1 MDSERPAPY
10 HKISQT
16 QRQILEKFYNG
27 KEGHAPMQ
35 STRGANMKSA
45 IQEAARET
53 GLSKEKIEVRI
64 LFLHILELSMAL
76 PGPNAP
82 LKHLVHLHHAKTSC
96 SSRKRPIK
104 CELL

>member
-16 QRQILEKFYNG
+16 QRQILEQFYNG

-35 STRGANMKSA
+35 STRGGNMKSM

-53 GLSKEKIEVRI
+53 GLSKEKIEVRTP
-64 LFLHILELSMAL
+64 FLYILELSMAL
-76 PGPNAP
+76 PGPITP
-82 LKHLVHLHHAKTSC
+82 LSTPSSC
-96 SSRKRPIK
+96 QDILFSGLGEAAHEI
-104 CELL
+104 